1 MVGDLDGRYDSN
13 TALAKLA
20 DSPAIDQVLF
30 LTIIDS
36 RTSRVIFT
44 VLLFALGLGFLYA
57 ARQSLI
63 LFLFA
68 IFFAYLINPAV
79 ERLQN
84 LVRGRGR
91 AIALIYVLLLTGL
104 ALLVFFVGPR
114 VTRQAARLGEAWPE
128 LTEKVRSG
136 QIAIDIGQQRG
147 WSAATQT
154 RLQDLLKNHSQELV
168 VLAQRI
174 GVRAA
179 ETAKNIWVLFL
190 VPILAAFFLRDVGI
204 FNEVLVSLVQS
215 RAQRELLQ
223 DVLRDLNQMLAQF
236 IRAQLTLA
244 GLSLLAYTSALG
256 ILRVPYAMVLGTA
269 GGVLE
274 FIPIVG
280 PLVAGI
286 AMVLVAVLAGY
297 SYWPLLLLFL
307 VVWRLLID
315 YVIAPR
321 VMGGS
326 VQLHP
331 LAVLFGVLAGGE
343 IAGILGVYLSIPVMA
358 SLRIVWRRW
367 RIFVEKRRF
376 GPLNENFF
384 PHELGRGKT

>member
-1 MVGDLDGRYDSN
+1 MTL
-13 TALAKLA
+13 
-20 DSPAIDQVLF
+20 
-30 LTIIDS
+30 IDS
-36 RTSRVIFT
+36 RTARVIFT
-44 VLLFALGLGFLYA
+44 VLLFALGLGFLFA

-79 ERLQN
+79 ERLEK

-91 AIALIYVLLLTGL
+91 AIAVIYLLLLTGL
-104 ALLVFFVGPR
+104 VLLVFFVGPR

-128 LTEKVRSG
+128 LTKKVTSG
-136 QIAIDIGQQRG
+136 QIAIEIGQQRG
-147 WSAATQT
+147 WSAATQN
-154 RLQDLLKNHSQELV
+154 RIQEMLKNHSEELLLV
-168 VLAQRI
+168 AQRI

-190 VPILAAFFLRDVGI
+190 VPILAVFFLRDAGT
-204 FNEVLVSLVQS
+204 FNVVVVSLVQS
-215 RAQRELLQ
+215 RAQREFLQ

-274 FIPIVG
+274 FVPIVG
-280 PLVAGI
+280 PLVAGV
-286 AMVLVAVLAGY
+286 AMVMVAVLAGY
-297 SYWPLLLLFL
+297 QYWPWLLVFL
-307 VVWRLLID
+307 VVWRLAQD

-321 VMGGS
+321 IMGDS

-331 LAVLFGVLAGGE
+331 LAALFGVLAGGE
-343 IAGILGVYLSIPVMA
+343 IAGVLGVYLSIPVMA

-367 RIFVEKRRF
+367 RIFAEKRKF
-376 GPLNENFF
+376 GPLNEYSL
-384 PHELGRGKT
+384 PHDLGHGRT